1 LSAFDAE
8 MAGPAFWNNQEKAQA
23 TLQEVKTLRN
33 WIDPY
38 DKLSGRLASAL
49 ELDELIQE
57 GSEPEMERELDKEA
71 VQLREDLDAF
81 EVKSLLRGPD
91 DFRDAQLEISAG
103 AGGTEAQDWAQML
116 MRMYVRWA
124 ERRGFEVVMLDESEG
139 EEAGIKGA
147 VLEIRGMY
155 AYGFLRPETGVHR
168 LVRISPFDANARRHT
183 SFASVFVYPVV
194 NEEIN
199 IEIRDE
205 DLRIDVY
212 RASGAGGQHVNKTSS
227 AVRITHLPTN
237 TVVASQQERSQFKN
251 KSTAMKMLKNKLYQA
266 EVEKRDAHKAEL
278 DATKSDVS
286 FGSQIRSY
294 VFQPYTMVNDHRTE
308 LKIPDVQKVMD
319 GGIDP
324 FIEAY
329 LKRSGSAP
337 AAA

>member
-1 LSAFDAE
+1 
-8 MAGPAFWNNQEKAQA
+8 MADPGFWNNQDKAQA
-23 TLQEVKTLRN
+23 TLQEVKTLRA

-38 DKLSGRLASAL
+38 DKLNDRIVSAL
-49 ELDELIQE
+49 ELDEMIQE
-57 GSEPEMERELDKEA
+57 GSEPEMERELDKE
-71 VQLREDLDAF
+71 LSSLGDDIDSF
-81 EVKSLLRGPD
+81 EVRSLLRGED

-124 ERRGFEVVMLDESEG
+124 ERRGFDVSVLDESEG

-147 VLEIRGMY
+147 VLEIRGQY

-205 DLRIDVY
+205 DLRIDVF

-227 AVRITHLPTN
+227 AVRITHLPTGL
-237 TVVASQQERSQFKN
+237 VAASQQERSQFKN
-251 KSTAMKMLKNKLYQA
+251 KATAMKMLKNRLYQA
-266 EVEKRDAHKAEL
+266 EIERRDAHKAAL

-329 LKRSGSAP
+329 LKQGGGSTT